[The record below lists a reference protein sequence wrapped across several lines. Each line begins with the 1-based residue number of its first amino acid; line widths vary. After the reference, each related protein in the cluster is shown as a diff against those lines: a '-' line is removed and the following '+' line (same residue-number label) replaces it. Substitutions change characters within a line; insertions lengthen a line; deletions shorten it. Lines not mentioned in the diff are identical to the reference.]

1 MEQIEYYTHSI
12 GVINVEGWGDPF
24 LVVTEDRYI
33 NRDHQHYN
41 YYKLGVS
48 YKDPDA
54 ARFDALVFRTELN
67 IDGKLFT
74 PEESQHFLLTLQ
86 KKFPNAKIARSTDE
100 D

>member
-12 GVINVEGWGDPF
+12 GVINVEGWGNPF

-41 YYKLGVS
+41 YYELGVT
-48 YKDPDA
+48 YEDEGA
-54 ARFDALVFRTELN
+54 AKFDALVLRTQFN

-74 PEESQHFLLTLQ
+74 PEESQNFLLTLQ
-86 KKFPNAKIARSTDE
+86 KKFPNAQIAKDKG
-100 D
+100 